1 MFLLKIEDSVLPE
14 AMLDGSTVAG
24 GKGTV
29 EFEMNNETFPDFS
42 CTGSF
47 LVLEAGIDLEE
58 KLVNSNSVIFQSTVK
73 TSGAIGIMIDIGRFS
88 DLERLLRVTA
98 FVERDVS
105 KLKKSMKKIE
115 VVYGDQA
122 VEKLVVA

>member
-14 AMLDGSTVAG
+14 AMLDGSTDAG

-42 CTGSF
+42 CTGSL

-58 KLVNSNSVIFQSTVK
+58 KLVNSNSVVFESPVK
-73 TSGAIGIMIDIGRFS
+73 ASGGIGIS
-88 DLERLLRVTA
+88 DL
-98 FVERDVS
+98 
-105 KLKKSMKKIE
+105 
-115 VVYGDQA
+115 Y
-122 VEKLVVA
+122 